1 MGDRYRDAGVNIEEA
16 RRAVDLIAQAAA
28 TTATPAV
35 IGGVGGFGSLFRFD
49 PSTHPDPVLVAS
61 TDGVG
66 TKLKVAIEL
75 GRYDSIGIDL
85 VHHCIN
91 DIAVQGADPLFF
103 LDYLAVGRLHATVAA
118 EIVTGIANACAASGV
133 ALVGGETAELPDLY
147 HGDDFDLAGFI
158 VGVVARADV
167 IDGAGVRA
175 GDVLLG
181 LPSSG
186 LHTNGYSL
194 ARRVFSEDDWARSAP
209 GLQRTIGEELLEP
222 HRSYL
227 DEIRILRRALRAAGG
242 DALAFAHITGGGW
255 VDNIPRTLPSELGV
269 EVELGI
275 VAGAAHLQPDPG
287 ARRCRRRRDGAHL
300 QPRDRPHLRR
310 AARAGAGRPG
320 GPARGPPGGHR
331 RPRRPRVGPR
341 LVRLADATRRPR
353 LRPRLEPRGG
363 ARRRR

>member
-1 MGDRYRDAGVNIEEA
+1 MADSYRTAGVNIEEA
-16 RRAVDLIAQAAA
+16 RRAVDLIARAAA

-66 TKLKVAIEL
+66 TKLRVAIEL
-75 GRYDSIGIDL
+75 VRYDSIGIDL

-103 LDYLAVGRLHATVAA
+103 LDYLAVGRLRAEVAA

-147 HGDDFDLAGFI
+147 RGDDFDLAGFI

-167 IDGAGVRA
+167 IDGSGVRA
-175 GDVLLG
+175 GDALLG

-194 ARRVFSEDDWARSAP
+194 ARRIFNQDDWARSAP
-209 GLQRTIGEELLEP
+209 GLGRTIGEVLLEP

-242 DALAFAHITGGGW
+242 DTLAFAHITGGGW
-255 VDNIPRTLPSELGV
+255 IDNIPRTLPLELGV
-269 EVELGI
+269 EVELGSWPI
-275 VAGAAHLQPDPG
+275 PLIFSLIQERGDIGDDEMVQTFNLGIGLTCVVRPELLEAAQTALPE
-287 ARRCRRRRDGAHL
+287 
-300 QPRDRPHLRR
+300 LRR
-310 AARAGAGRPG
+310 VGTVIPVAPGSARVAFI
-320 GPARGPPGGHR
+320 
-331 RPRRPRVGPR
+331 
-341 LVRLADATRRPR
+341 
-353 LRPRLEPRGG
+353 
-363 ARRRR
+363 